1 LDGKSGLLAEER
13 DIDGIAAHLR
23 TLAADSE
30 RWIEMGKI
38 GRQHVEA
45 RYDMRQQGEALAAI
59 YRSL

>member
-1 LDGKSGLLAEER
+1 MLAEER

-30 RWIEMGKI
+30 RCIEMGKI